1 MQYFQ
6 TQFLDFFKELASNNH
21 KLWFDEN
28 RKTYENYVKKPF
40 AVFIQDLIDRFKT
53 VYPDIEPE
61 AKNAIFRI
69 NRDIRFSKDKTPYK
83 LFASALLSPTGRK
96 NISNP
101 GFYLELNP
109 EKMAVYGGI
118 YMPDNTQ
125 ISKIRQYI
133 AEHQK
138 AFSEVISQPDFMNK
152 YGEIQGEKQTRIPK
166 ELKEAGEVQPLIY
179 NKQWYITAELP
190 PETILQDNLMEI
202 FMDYFQTAL
211 PLHNFINKAL
221 E

>member
-1 MQYFQ
+1 M
-6 TQFLDFFKELASNNH
+6 
-21 KLWFDEN
+21 
-28 RKTYENYVKKPF
+28 
-40 AVFIQDLIDRFKT
+40 IDRFKT

-211 PLHNFINKAL
+211 PLHNFINQAL

>member
-1 MQYFQ
+1 MHYFQ
-6 TQFLDFFKELASNNH
+6 PQFLEFFKELAANNH
-21 KLWFDEN
+21 KQWFDEN
-28 RKTYENYVKKPF
+28 RKTYETYVKKPF
-40 AVFIQDLIDRFKT
+40 AEFIQDLIDNFRKI
-53 VYPDIEPE
+53 YPDIEPE

-101 GFYLELNP
+101 GFYMELNP

-125 ISKIRQYI
+125 ISKVRQYM
-133 AEHQK
+133 AANQA
-138 AFSEVISQPDFMNK
+138 AFAKVISEPAFVSK
-152 YGEIQGEKQTRIPK
+152 YGEVQGEKQVRIPK
-166 ELKEAGEVQPLIY
+166 ELKEAGEVQPLLY
-179 NKQWYITAELP
+179 NKQWYISSELP
-190 PETILQDNLMEI
+190 PETILQDDLIQICIE
-202 FMDYFQTAL
+202 YFQAAL